1 MLFGYDFSKKIPIL
15 ECYICANFHS
25 QTPVLKIAF
34 VIFTALIVLTFSC
47 KKSNDHI
54 NTPPGVADTTKPL
67 VVNVDT
73 STLLKSQIIYSYAY
87 DVSGKLT
94 SFDSSKYQ
102 WIYDDQRRVTQQTF
116 AYVTRHNNANDSEL
130 DVTTYT
136 YLNDRYIKSTG
147 QYINGSLKGISNT
160 AYYGPLGH
168 TDSIVLSSG
177 TVAYYYYN
185 QKNLDSLE
193 MHFNY
198 IFGVPTLED
207 SIQYFYTGVNLDSI
221 VYTGINEGPAG
232 NFTDAYHFSEG
243 NLISYLSY
251 SNGVLTSVT
260 NYTSTNILSKK
271 MCAAD
276 PVYFGAPFDEKANY
290 LISGS
295 NSVVYYPTT
304 TSSSSF
310 TYQQDAANRIAT
322 LVSSQD
328 GKVWQKQVFT
338 YY

>member
-1 MLFGYDFSKKIPIL
+1 
-15 ECYICANFHS
+15 
-25 QTPVLKIAF
+25 LKIAF
-34 VIFTALIVLTFSC
+34 VIFTALIIFTFSC

-54 NTPPGVADTTKPL
+54 NTPPVVTDTSKPP
-67 VVNVDT
+67 VINVDT

-87 DVSGKLT
+87 DVSGNLT

-102 WIYDDQRRVTQQTF
+102 WIYDDQRRVTQRTF
-116 AYVTRHNNANDSEL
+116 AYVTKLNLAIDSEL
-130 DVTTYT
+130 DVTKYT
-136 YLNDRYIKSTG
+136 YLDDRYIESTN
-147 QYINGSLKGISNT
+147 YYKNGSLRAATNT
-160 AYYGPLGH
+160 VYYRH
-168 TDSIVLSSG
+168 IENHIDSISFSSNPS
-177 TVAYYYYN
+177 TYFYYN
-185 QKNLDSLE
+185 QNNQDSLE
-193 MHFNY
+193 MNFNY
-198 IFGVPTLED
+198 IFGMPTLED

-232 NFTDAYHFSEG
+232 NFTDVYHFSEG
-243 NLISYLSY
+243 NLISYLTY
-251 SNGVLTSVT
+251 SNGLLTSVT

-276 PVYFGAPFDEKANY
+276 PVYFGAPFDEKATY

-310 TYQQDAANRIAT
+310 TYQQDAAERITT
-322 LVSSQD
+322 LVSSRD
-328 GKVWQKQVFT
+328 GQIWQKQVFT